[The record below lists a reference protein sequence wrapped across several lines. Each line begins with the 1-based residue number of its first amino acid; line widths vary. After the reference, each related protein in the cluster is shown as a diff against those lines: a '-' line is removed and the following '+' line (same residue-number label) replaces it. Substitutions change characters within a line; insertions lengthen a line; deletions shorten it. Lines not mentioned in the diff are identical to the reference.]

1 MSAAP
6 PRGAAGFPAVP
17 VCVAQYQYSDKQYPA
32 LFPGAHAPAERRSSP
47 VAASLRF
54 PALATLTPPTAS
66 AQARRA
72 EMIRT
77 NPAAPGTLASRNS
90 KAATHHPKTPIPAS
104 VQAPLGVRPFPAG
117 EANAG
122 SLPPAPAN
130 SEASTS
136 SPCAASNRST
146 MPATFG
152 GVGVGFLRRISG
164 CVGAFAS
171 YVRAARATPHRSAC
185 SAEPSPDAC
194 PVSSLRK
201 RSVSALFPLPL
212 VSEVRKRLPP
222 ERPLASPH
230 SEPRRRCAAA
240 ERDGSVPQFRSCRT
254 SAGVLPRR
262 WSHNASA
269 TARVGGDRGRGQ
281 GDALP

>member
-17 VCVAQYQYSDKQYPA
+17 ACVAQYQYSDKQYPA
-32 LFPGAHAPAERRSSP
+32 SFPGAYAPAERRSSP

-54 PALATLTPPTAS
+54 PALATLTPPAAS
-66 AQARRA
+66 GQARRA
-72 EMIRT
+72 EMTRT

-104 VQAPLGVRPFPAG
+104 VQAPLGARPFSAS

-152 GVGVGFLRRISG
+152 GVAVGFLRRISG

-185 SAEPSPDAC
+185 SAEPSHDAC

-212 VSEVRKRLPP
+212 VGEVRKNVFP
-222 ERPLASPH
+222 SYN
-230 SEPRRRCAAA
+230 
-240 ERDGSVPQFRSCRT
+240 
-254 SAGVLPRR
+254 VLLWRY
-262 WSHNASA
+262 S
-269 TARVGGDRGRGQ
+269 Q
-281 GDALP
+281 